1 MEFWYLIIFGLGGFW
16 VYWSIK
22 NEGILWIPRVIVNIG
37 GFALWGYL
45 TFTQYGK
52 IDNKFFQ
59 LIAIA
64 GTMIV
69 FVLVALPI
77 NEMLDKETVKRLGK
91 EPYTPK
97 KPEDDFTEEE
107 LQVGREIAE
116 KLEQRIRDNVEKEME
131 EKEEK

>member
-16 VYWSIK
+16 VYLSIK

-37 GFALWGYL
+37 GVALWGYL

-131 EKEEK
+131 EEEK

>member
-1 MEFWYLIIFGLGGFW
+1 MEFYYFIIFGLGGFW

-97 KPEDDFTEEE
+97 KPEDDFTEEDIGVWWE
-107 LQVGREIAE
+107 G
-116 KLEQRIRDNVEKEME
+116 KEE
-131 EKEEK
+131 EKEKEEEFNIDDI

>member
-1 MEFWYLIIFGLGGFW
+1 MEFYYFIIFGLGGFW

-59 LIAIA
+59 ILAIA
-64 GTMIV
+64 GTII
-69 FVLVALPI
+69 VLVAIALPI
-77 NEMLDKETVKRLGK
+77 NEFLDELTVKRLGK
-91 EPYTPK
+91 EPYTSK
-97 KPEDDFTEEE
+97 KPDDDFTGEE
-107 LQVGREIAE
+107 LQVGKEIAE
-116 KLEQRIRDNVEKEME
+116 ELEQRIRANVEKEME
-131 EKEEK
+131 EEDK

>member
-37 GFALWGYL
+37 GFTLWGYL

-52 IDNKFFQ
+52 IDNKFIQ

-77 NEMLDKETVKRLGK
+77 NEILDKETVKRLGK

-131 EKEEK
+131 EEEK

>member
-1 MEFWYLIIFGLGGFW
+1 MEFYYLIIFGLGGLW

-37 GFALWGYL
+37 GFILWLYL

-59 LIAIA
+59 IIAIA

-69 FVLVALPI
+69 FSLVILPI
-77 NEMLDKETVKRLGK
+77 NKILDKETVKRLGK
-91 EPYTPK
+91 EPYTSK
-97 KPEDDFTEEE
+97 KGEE
-107 LQVGREIAE
+107 
-116 KLEQRIRDNVEKEME
+116 
-131 EKEEK
+131 

>member
-1 MEFWYLIIFGLGGFW
+1 MEFYYFIIFGLGGFW

-77 NEMLDKETVKRLGK
+77 NEILDKEKNLYDYGK
-91 EPYTPK
+91 K
-97 KPEDDFTEEE
+97 KIQNQIYYPGFFI
-107 LQVGREIAE
+107 VGGI
-116 KLEQRIRDNVEKEME
+116 KK
-131 EKEEK
+131 